1 MLARSRTL
9 HLCEDSLSSPLLV
22 PSVSSKGFPIAE
34 GVSEA
39 SRAADFASPD
49 LTEGLLISAYDI
61 HHELLLECERLLSDD
76 HASTIYG
83 TPKLLVIDSGGYEL
97 ADDFESGEVQ
107 RGVRDVRPFGFL
119 EYQEVLARL
128 PRDRDLLAVSFDFPA
143 AERGDYAEQRSRA
156 QQLFGSHAEFKSD
169 FLMKPEPGARFI
181 NWQRLI
187 PEAANLRAFDVI
199 GVTEKELGKS
209 LVDRLVALARLRSV
223 LDGAGVTAPIHVFG
237 ALDPL
242 ISPLYFMVGGEIFDG
257 LSWIRYA
264 YFNGIAVHQDAVSV
278 LQCHVDDDPQRR
290 DARRHL
296 SNLAELRRVK
306 HRLER
311 WAHEPDR
318 FDLLGPHHQ
327 ALREVYEIVMAH
339 LARKG

>member
-9 HLCEDSLSSPLLV
+9 HLAENTLASPLLV
-22 PSVSSKGFPIAE
+22 PSVSSKGFPIDD

-39 SRAADFASPD
+39 SRAADFASSD

-61 HHELLLECERLLSDD
+61 HHGHLLECEKLMSDD
-76 HASTIYG
+76 HGSTMYG
-83 TPKLLVIDSGGYEL
+83 TPTLLVIDSGGYEL

-107 RGVRDVRPFGFL
+107 RGDREIRPFGVA

-128 PRDRDLLAVSFDFPA
+128 PKDRDLLAVSFDFPA

-156 QQLFGSHAEFKSD
+156 QQLLASHAEFKSD
-169 FLMKPEPGARFI
+169 FLLKPEPGSRFLD
-181 NWQRLI
+181 WQRLV

-209 LVDRLVALARLRSV
+209 VVDRLVTLARIRGV
-223 LDGAGVTAPIHVFG
+223 MDEAGVTAPIHVFG

-242 ISPLYFMVGGEIFDG
+242 ISPLYFMAGGEIFDG
-257 LSWIRYA
+257 LSWVRYA

-278 LQCHVDDDPQRR
+278 LQGHVDDDPQRR

-296 SNLAELRRVK
+296 SNLAELKRVK

-327 ALREVYEIVMAH
+327 ELREVYEILVAH